1 MIQGEPI
8 TRDHFEEHYQ
18 YACFKASNKS
28 CADLRGQGCYQVKS
42 VCKQRMSNQCI
53 LWEQTYSCKSNSK
66 QGQKSWGST
75 NKDNPFCLTGNCA
88 DASYEANNEMM
99 TVMSQMAVL
108 REAQNDLRK
117 YRCIF
122 KGENRWC
129 TRNCLDFRDCCGS
142 GKGWGVSIGLSHCD
156 KQERELRELRDKNRC
171 VMIGTYCAERLP
183 VVKTCIRKKTTFCCF
198 GTKLSRLIQENGRR
212 QIGRSW
218 GSPENPDC
226 SGLSPEELSRMD
238 FSTIDFSE
246 LFEDIRSNMVPKDQ
260 GQSLAKV
267 SKERL
272 SENMTLMTKPA
283 KDRTSIRE
291 RDKLLEKGL

>member
-1 MIQGEPI
+1 
-8 TRDHFEEHYQ
+8 
-18 YACFKASNKS
+18 
-28 CADLRGQGCYQVKS
+28 
-42 VCKQRMSNQCI
+42 
-53 LWEQTYSCKSNSK
+53 
-66 QGQKSWGST
+66 
-75 NKDNPFCLTGNCA
+75 
-88 DASYEANNEMM
+88 
-99 TVMSQMAVL
+99 
-108 REAQNDLRK
+108 
-117 YRCIF
+117 
-122 KGENRWC
+122 
-129 TRNCLDFRDCCGS
+129 
-142 GKGWGVSIGLSHCD
+142 
-156 KQERELRELRDKNRC
+156 
-171 VMIGTYCAERLP
+171 
-183 VVKTCIRKKTTFCCF
+183 
-198 GTKLSRLIQENGRR
+198 LIQENGRR